1 MTDRISYTEEKMNNI
16 KLQVQKLIGIVNELE
31 ADFPGRHFTLDGQHW
46 RSYGGL
52 LLRCG
57 TLYCIGGCS

>member
-31 ADFPGRHFTLDGQHW
+31 ADFPGRHFTLDGHLVG
-46 RSYGGL
+46 SIGEVMAAYYYGV
-52 LLRCG
+52 
-57 TLYCIGGCS
+57 

>member
-1 MTDRISYTEEKMNNI
+1 MTGRISYTEEKMNNI

-31 ADFPGRHFTLDGQHW
+31 ADFPGRHFTL
-46 RSYGGL
+46 YGGL

-57 TLYCIGGCS
+57 TIYCIGGCS